1 MKLVRRSLSEDSVDR
16 YNHLWSVVLLLI
28 LSLITWLLPF
38 SPAFSS
44 LVENSRST
52 QSPAGEVLKAMNQR
66 LQPEPPTYKAA
77 CWVPAQYTGAHVD
90 YANGVCAS
98 FVNSVYPGDGENVSV
113 YRVPEDPDTP
123 IDEPQQLV
131 PFQPKRKEQTS
142 QGSSTSKPE
151 TRRVGGDDKTRTYL
165 RKDTYFFTAVTVPL
179 IMFIFAIFL
188 KLPHVLW
195 CLMSGCGAIDVD
207 QTLVTARGGL
217 SLDTDS
223 RERLN
228 SDLCRAVSGAAKSSR
243 CLGLSYL
250 FFKLLL
256 CVVVVGELTV
266 LGSVL
271 LPEVNQLKEKND
283 EFSKQNALISG
294 LTFSPKTTS
303 EAVYEYENDIV
314 LLCQFK
320 IRQFKLN
327 IQTWSVQ
334 CLFHYDTYTAPEA
347 TVDPS
352 AANENGTEPG
362 RTQMGDLLLGYHAL
376 LTAVLAF
383 LVILLVVNVLSL
395 LSWSSRLCLGI
406 CRDVLTSGGSTLSMD
421 LSFLLL
427 MSKENGGPLVTQAL
441 GKSLEGESSS
451 GSGTGKLT
459 E

>member
-1 MKLVRRSLSEDSVDR
+1 MKLARRSLSEDSVDR
-16 YNHLWSVVLLLI
+16 YNHIWSVVLLLV

-52 QSPAGEVLKAMNQR
+52 QFPADEALKAMNR
-66 LQPEPPTYKAA
+66 RFEPGPPTYKAV
-77 CWVPAQYTGAHVD
+77 CWVPAEFTSAYVD

-98 FVNSVYPGDGENVSV
+98 FVNSVYRGGGENVSV

-151 TRRVGGDDKTRTYL
+151 TRRVRGDDKTRTYL
-165 RKDTYFFTAVTVPL
+165 RKDTYFFTAVTIPL
-179 IMFIFAIFL
+179 VFFFFAIFL

-195 CLMSGCGAIDVD
+195 CLMSGCGGIDVD

-228 SDLCRAVSGAAKSSR
+228 SDLCRAVTGAAKSSR

-271 LPEVNQLKEKND
+271 LPEVNRLKEKND
-283 EFSKQNALISG
+283 EFSEQNILTSS
-294 LTFSPKTTS
+294 LTFSPKVTP
-303 EAVYEYENDIV
+303 EVMFEYENDIV
-314 LLCQFK
+314 LLCLFEVRKFK
-320 IRQFKLN
+320 FN
-327 IQTWSVQ
+327 IQTWSFQ
-334 CLFHYDTYTAPEA
+334 CLFNYDTYTAPEA

-352 AANENGTEPG
+352 AGNENRTEPG

-395 LSWSSRLCLGI
+395 LSWSSRLCFGI
-406 CRDVLTSGGSTLSMD
+406 CRDVLTGGGSSLSMD
-421 LSFLLL
+421 LSLLLL

-441 GKSLEGESSS
+441 GKSLVGESSP
-451 GSGTGKLT
+451 GSGTEKLT